1 MDSQMDIA
9 RGLLK
14 IDNLHPDATKEGL
27 KTNLSSFGVVVFTT
41 VLIVEKAAYVMFE
54 LHESGWFIDVKIH

>member
-14 IDNLHPDATKEGL
+14 IDNLHPDVTEEIV
-27 KTNLSSFGVVVFTT
+27 KTNLSSFGVVVFAT

-54 LHESGWFIDVKIH
+54 LHESGWFIDVKIY

>member
-1 MDSQMDIA
+1 MDCQMDMA

-14 IDNLHPDATKEGL
+14 IDNLHPDMTEESLIKS
-27 KTNLSSFGVVVFTT
+27 LSSFGVVVFAT

-54 LHESGWFIDVKIH
+54 LHESGWFIDIKIY

>member
-1 MDSQMDIA
+1 MNTQDIA

-14 IDNLHPDATKEGL
+14 IDNLHPDATEEIVKS
-27 KTNLSSFGVVVFTT
+27 NLSPFGVIVFAT

-54 LHESGWFIDVKIH
+54 LHESG